1 MLIVLLFY
9 LRLRGL
15 LLTFSLLGLRGCC
28 FLVVWCFGLYWFG
41 CDFSV
46 VWYCIVMFACV
57 IADLGL
63 IVICVVVL
71 FGFGILL
78 VLLVYLGGGVWCFL
92 LGCRV

>member
-1 MLIVLLFY
+1 MVCC
-9 LRLRGL
+9 L
-15 LLTFSLLGLRGCC
+15 LLVC
-28 FLVVWCFGLYWFG
+28 LVYEVAVSWWFWCFGLYWFG

-78 VLLVYLGGGVWCFL
+78 VLLVYLGGVWCFL
-92 LGCRV
+92 LGCRVWVRGWVFWVLW